1 MPDGKLCWRI
11 TQTRSLP
18 REVCHPKVGSSE
30 RLAVGVPVPAQ
41 ITMMRILFVCLSVW
55 AEDCINVKYI
65 EFVGSTEPVLW
76 IRLFRCS
83 FSQFG
88 FGAVRVSV
96 VYRFPFVYVYAIDAL
111 TFTVSFSYAAYSCV
125 CVHHRGLQTIYIS
138 CAPDRVRPTPAILQ
152 LFSAGHICS
161 LFPFSSF
168 LLHMYFIN

>member
-1 MPDGKLCWRI
+1 
-11 TQTRSLP
+11 
-18 REVCHPKVGSSE
+18 
-30 RLAVGVPVPAQ
+30 
-41 ITMMRILFVCLSVW
+41 MMRILFVCLSVW

-111 TFTVSFSYAAYSCV
+111 TFTVSFSTQDTAVFAFITKVS
-125 CVHHRGLQTIYIS
+125 
-138 CAPDRVRPTPAILQ
+138 RPFT
-152 LFSAGHICS
+152 
-161 LFPFSSF
+161 FPV
-168 LLHMYFIN
+168 LPTG